1 MLLGSDEQRNYR
13 SHMDQRDVTL
23 NAGDLYHGE
32 KSMCDGYTMNE
43 NLPGRNGWVGR
54 MIPDFESK

>member
-1 MLLGSDEQRNYR
+1 
-13 SHMDQRDVTL
+13 MDQRDVTL